1 MVIGPRAAR
10 GGVFRQL
17 AVELAPHGVVV
28 NAIKAGVT
36 PTPALDKIPSAGALL
51 HFAQEH
57 NPSGR
62 VGGSLR
68 LLGAGIAGG
77 FGGGGR
83 RLPGGGG
90 GSRSGIGRGLR
101 GGSGG
106 RARTTV
112 KGITEVKV
120 GEWYGCPRRRR
131 TAPLVSPGGAL
142 ILDST
147 GHRVCPRGPRLRP
160 QRTLGIGTS
169 EPPGDHETAATHG
182 GKGAR

>member
-77 FGGGGR
+77 FGGGGGR
-83 RLPGGGG
+83 SSRSLGNRGGAGIPGG
-90 GSRSGIGRGLR
+90 GSR
-101 GGSGG
+101 GG
-106 RARTTV
+106 RMLRA
-112 KGITEVKV
+112 
-120 GEWYGCPRRRR
+120 
-131 TAPLVSPGGAL
+131 GA
-142 ILDST
+142 DD
-147 GHRVCPRGPRLRP
+147 C
-160 QRTLGIGTS
+160 Q
-169 EPPGDHETAATHG
+169 GDNG
-182 GKGAR
+182 SDGR